1 MIVDKA
7 ITISIFFQ
15 FRAATLFAV
24 TVSFFEMSL
33 EQHLSSLT
41 QQQLLEDL
49 AIIYLLC
56 CLPQTNIYCHSNNES
71 CQTNKATTNFFT
83 VLPQANSALSF
94 YSAGKSRPNYYTHT
108 TLNSSLQTLVHEL
121 GHNLGM
127 HHPFN
132 RKGQPKYSKESGE
145 ICTGKSVGGFMDY
158 IPDQFRRKWSA
169 CSVEDFKTYYQLY
182 ILRKGCFC
190 LETCEPRPTP
200 KPTTP
205 KPQRP
210 KPSICK
216 RLCKKGRYVNL
227 KFCQRV
233 CGVE

>member
-1 MIVDKA
+1 M
-7 ITISIFFQ
+7 
-15 FRAATLFAV
+15 
-24 TVSFFEMSL
+24 
-33 EQHLSSLT
+33 
-41 QQQLLEDL
+41 
-49 AIIYLLC
+49 
-56 CLPQTNIYCHSNNES
+56 
-71 CQTNKATTNFFT
+71 
-83 VLPQANSALSF
+83 
-94 YSAGKSRPNYYTHT
+94 
-108 TLNSSLQTLVHEL
+108 HEL

-132 RKGQPKYSKESGE
+132 RKGLPKYSKESGE

-190 LETCEPRPTP
+190 LETCEPEPTP

-233 CGVE
+233 CGVEWKSRLLREPKGSSTHISIRFAWFSVQFFPRFFLGTSKTTTTTFEESKNIDFYFEIDGEFLFWFMTFFILFFVLKRTDLNFDSFVCTIVATLIDQSHGHCPLDIFYCLNTK